1 MRHTLAAIGFGNNTT
16 GRAYDPKKKPGAK
29 SRVAG
34 RDPTSKNL
42 RKANATQEDLTA
54 KNAKG

>member
-16 GRAYDPKKKPGAK
+16 GRGYDPKKKPGAK

-34 RDPTSKNL
+34 RDPTLKNL
-42 RKANATQEDLTA
+42 RKANATQ
-54 KNAKG
+54 GI